1 MTQDQNSG
9 REEAPP
15 LPPEVTG
22 GEPKE
27 PDLVLTD
34 SSDSSG
40 GSDTLAISELDEEW
54 TPYFRYESAYSD
66 QVEAIDTFLDLLAD
80 NGYYVHE
87 GACGTGKTLM
97 AVTAGIHAIRDRSY
111 LSQHRSESGP
121 FPEYSRVVVTTPLK
135 QQLKQFIEEMR
146 GINRSLAGGVDPVS
160 TVVMRGRTDM
170 LPYAYTDAAPFDRNS
185 VTAKIDDLREMTAEL
200 IRFDSNIPLSW
211 PDGMTPPDFS
221 RHGYDWSEA
230 SDTAEQHRERY
241 RFDPERAKA
250 VQRIVAD
257 LERGGAETADNLV
270 VDGVET
276 PYPDYVPHTNDVVDT
291 AVLERRG
298 TGQLP
303 LDLQGK
309 FDPFYAG
316 FFAGGPSVPFSFD
329 DAQDHVFDRREL
341 IEKAASRGICPHET
355 MAHLASDAEVVLGN
369 YSHLYDPQTRLLT
382 EEKAGI
388 LDRETIIVVDEA
400 HQIESRVR
408 DMLSA
413 EMDIYTLDRAIA
425 DVEIARNYATGDFGK
440 TPSSGMSSE
449 KRQETKKMVNEALNT
464 IPGYSVSVEDLSEVE
479 RLLRYVKQKIL
490 GYGAEQLDEEFKDL
504 SWDQAV
510 DYGWD
515 LSDIE
520 HPLTDPEDPDD
531 PDKLMT
537 ETVRE
542 SDYDAGTYRKVYPV
556 MLGLKFVYE
565 GLEDEGVHDRTP
577 QGVEVGDFFKR
588 WAVEGLVEYHRHVVL
603 DHSPKETFPSE
614 YPDWVG
620 QWTPKL
626 QLFNCIPRRELQGVF
641 SELGGG
647 VLMSATIKPEDVFVE
662 AVGIDEV
669 SYPTE
674 EDEEEEKPG
683 ERPSEFEQYPL
694 RFPEE
699 NRLSVIGDLP
709 KYTNQNRGK
718 PTQDP
723 LEMTKVRQQY
733 ARAIKHIAGSP
744 GNVLVAMPNYNE
756 AEWAYKLVK
765 ESGTSKRLHLD
776 QSSSSQETDQ
786 TLDEFFAEGDSVI
799 FTSTRGTITE
809 GVDYDGGKLHCCVAV
824 GIPLLPTYQPTI
836 RAIKAAYD
844 DRMEGSGFETALTV
858 PAVRKVRQAFGRVI
872 RGSEETGVRI
882 LLDERYG
889 STGFYGVKDYL
900 SDQEQREF
908 QVTNPDDINRALS
921 MFWEDAPLSYEHGKS
936 AERDRSEET
945 VAAKSPER
953 EETTESTSVDER
965 AVEDVD
971 TDSYSKIYFGEEASL
986 AGWVPVNTQVAE
998 SEIVP
1003 LVNEHEIEDP
1013 EPGEDTIKLNFAKE
1027 LSASGWTDVKADVVL
1042 SQIEPIARGARQPEQ

>member
-1 MTQDQNSG
+1 MTQDNNPG
-9 REEAPP
+9 REDPPP

-22 GEPKE
+22 GEPME
-27 PDLVLTD
+27 PELVL
-34 SSDSSG
+34 SEGSDSSG
-40 GSDTLAISELDEEW
+40 GSDAIDLSELDEAW
-54 TPYFRYESAYSD
+54 TPYFRYEAAYSD
-66 QVEAIDTFLDLLAD
+66 QVDAIDTFLDLLAD

-111 LSQHRSESGP
+111 LSQNRSDEGE

-146 GINRSLAGGVDPVS
+146 GINQSLDTGVDPVS

-170 LPYAYTDAAPFDRNS
+170 LPYAYTDAAPFDRHP

-200 IRFDSNIPLSW
+200 IRFDSNIPLNW

-221 RHGYDWSEA
+221 RHDYDWSDPSE
-230 SDTAEQHRERY
+230 TAEQHRERY

-250 VQRIVAD
+250 VQQIVAD
-257 LERGGAETADNLV
+257 LERGGAETADNLI

-276 PYPDYVPHTNDVVDT
+276 PFPDYVPHTNDVVDT

-329 DAQDHVFDRREL
+329 DAEDHVFDRHEL

-408 DMLSA
+408 DMLSDD
-413 EMDIYTLDRAIA
+413 MDIYTLDRAIA
-425 DVEIARNYATGDFGK
+425 DVEIARHYANGDFEK
-440 TPSSGMSSE
+440 TPSSGLSTE
-449 KRQETKKMVNEALNT
+449 KRHKAKKVAKEALNT
-464 IPGYSVSVEDLSEVE
+464 IPGYSVSVKDLSEVE
-479 RLLRYVKQKIL
+479 RFLRYVKEKIL
-490 GYGAEQLDEEFKDL
+490 GYGAERIGKEFDDVT
-504 SWDQAV
+504 WEQAV
-510 DYGWD
+510 DYGWNLD
-515 LSDIE
+515 DIE

-531 PDKLMT
+531 PDTLMT

-565 GLEDEGVHDRTP
+565 GLEEEGIHDRTP
-577 QGVEVGDFFKR
+577 QGVGVGEFFKR

-603 DHSPKETFPSE
+603 EHSPKESVPGE
-614 YPDWVG
+614 YPDWVS

-647 VLMSATIKPEDVFVE
+647 VLMSATIKPEDVFIE

-669 SYPTE
+669 SYPS
-674 EDEEEEKPG
+674 EDDEEEKPG

-699 NRLSVIGDLP
+699 NRLSLIGDLP
-709 KYTNQNRGK
+709 KYTNKNRGS

-723 LEMTKVRQQY
+723 LEMTEVRQNY
-733 ARAIKHIAGSP
+733 ARVIKQVASSP

-756 AEWAYKLVK
+756 AEWAYGLVK
-765 ESGTSKRLHLD
+765 ADQSSKRLHLD
-776 QSSSSQETDQ
+776 QSSSSQETDR
-786 TLDEFFAEGDSVI
+786 TLEEFFADGDSVI

-809 GVDYDGGKLHCCVAV
+809 GVDYDGGKLHCVVAV

-844 DRMEGSGFETALTV
+844 DRMEGSGFDTALTV

-889 STGFYGVKDYL
+889 SSGFYGVNDYL
-900 SDQEQREF
+900 SEQEQREF
-908 QVTNPDDINRALS
+908 AMTNPDDVGRALS
-921 MFWEDAPLSYEHGKS
+921 TFWDETPLSYEHGET
-936 AERDRSEET
+936 AEETGSEET
-945 VAAKSPER
+945 VAAKSLAS
-953 EETTESTSVDER
+953 EEPAQAGGRTGETID
-965 AVEDVD
+965 A
-971 TDSYSKIYFGEEASL
+971 DSYSKIYFGEEAGLS
-986 AGWVPVNTQVAE
+986 GWVSVSTRVAE
-998 SEIVP
+998 NEIVP
-1003 LVNEHEIEDP
+1003 LVYENTVERGDS
-1013 EPGEDTIKLNFAKE
+1013 GEDTIKLNFAKE
-1027 LSASGWTDVKADVVL
+1027 LSASGWTDVKANVVL
-1042 SQIEPIARGARQPEQ
+1042 SEIEPIARDARKPE